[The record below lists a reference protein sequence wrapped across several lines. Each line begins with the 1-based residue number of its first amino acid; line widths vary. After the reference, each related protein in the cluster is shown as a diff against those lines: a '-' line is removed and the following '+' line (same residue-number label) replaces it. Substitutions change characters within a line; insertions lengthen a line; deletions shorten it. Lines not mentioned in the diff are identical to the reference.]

1 MWELICNNAFM
12 ARLILPNSNLP
23 AWALL
28 RTVSAPIRSCKPPQ
42 PANTTTP
49 PVLPCLPAHPQDID
63 FSVPRRQDEEQYDLD
78 VGQRVYVSVP
88 PERMMGFDYAEVDGS
103 AVTA

>member
-1 MWELICNNAFM
+1 MGLGS
-12 ARLILPNSNLP
+12 LPLP
-23 AWALL
+23 TIHTQTCRPL
-28 RTVSAPIRSCKPPQ
+28 S
-42 PANTTTP
+42 PA
-49 PVLPCLPAHPQDID
+49 PQDID

-88 PERMMGFDYAEVDGS
+88 PERMMGFDYSEVDGS